1 MDHKKL
7 LAALRRLKVQ
17 TGSLA
22 CLGCGYEHACGV
34 HGCAIIRE
42 AVEQLK
48 AQHLDAGEPLTE
60 EQLRKMHFDRV
71 WIVYPPQYEG
81 DPGCREEGVVLY
93 GKLYSIDALE
103 GAGFEAVSYTH
114 LDVYKRQR
122 QETARKIFHHRMI
135 DAGVPTQKA
144 LGERV
149 GMDRQVIARRMQRG
163 DWRLDELAKVQKV
176 LRFTPEDLMAMVK
189 R

>member
-103 GAGFEAVSYTH
+103 GAGFEELL
-114 LDVYKRQR
+114 LDAADGETLDNPTGNYQVFRQFVEEPTVRINQLR
-122 QETARKIFHHRMI
+122 QPAEEVRGHET
-135 DAGVPTQKA
+135 
-144 LGERV
+144 
-149 GMDRQVIARRMQRG
+149 
-163 DWRLDELAKVQKV
+163 
-176 LRFTPEDLMAMVK
+176 
-189 R
+189 